1 MTTSFPY
8 DDPNYQVRR
17 YQGPFT
23 LAAGTGNTSAGF
35 APPVDAVLHAAHF
48 VVTTAGAGAAN
59 KRIVNANGTAL
70 GTTTL
75 GTSTANTTATLDL
88 AETTIAGG
96 QRVTFTNG
104 TDASGTQDAII
115 EWTPKALA
123 TFQN

>member
-1 MTTSFPY
+1 MTTSFAY
-8 DDPNYQVRR
+8 DDANYHVRR

-23 LAAGTGNTSAGF
+23 LAAGTGNASAGF

-59 KRIVNANGTAL
+59 KRIVNANSTAL
-70 GTTTL
+70 GTATL
-75 GTSTANTTATLDL
+75 GTATANSTASLDL

-104 TDASGTQDAII
+104 TDATGTQDAII
-115 EWTPKALA
+115 EWTPKTLA
-123 TFQN
+123 NFAD